1 MLILEDYLFTSNIMH
16 IIHLQ
21 LKLLVQFISIVFW
34 ISYIYTQR
42 STLSTKK
49 QI

>member
-21 LKLLVQFISIVFW
+21 LKLLVQ
-34 ISYIYTQR
+34 
-42 STLSTKK
+42 LLA
-49 QI
+49 